1 MAMRWLVMPS
11 ATVLLTGC
19 ASIGPPDVP
28 PKAVG
33 STSLSQ
39 DIATPALRTLDR
51 LKVHEEV
58 DSPRYERDL
67 FGTPWRDV
75 DRNGCDTRNDILAR
89 DLTGERLG
97 PDGCTVLTGTLR
109 DPYTGHTIHF
119 TRGPHSTDVQIDHV
133 VSLSEAWK
141 LGAYGW
147 STAKRTEYANDPSVL
162 LAVDG
167 PENTRKSDKD
177 VTEWLPP
184 RKAYRCA
191 FARRVVA
198 IKAEWH
204 LWVTRAEKTELA
216 MVLSGCPT

>member
-1 MAMRWLVMPS
+1 MLASVIM
-11 ATVLLTGC
+11 LLAGC

-33 STSLSQ
+33 STPLPRSTTTS
-39 DIATPALRTLDR
+39 ALRTLDR
-51 LKVHEEV
+51 LEVHEEV
-58 DSPRYERDL
+58 GSPRYKRGL

-89 DLTGERLG
+89 DLTGERLD

-109 DPYTGHTIHF
+109 DPYTGHIIHF

-133 VSLSEAWK
+133 VSLAEAWK
-141 LGAYGW
+141 LGAYKW
-147 STAKRTEYANDPSVL
+147 STARRTEYANDPLVL

-184 RKAYRCA
+184 RKIYRCA

-198 IKAEWH
+198 IKVEWH
-204 LWVTRAEKTELA
+204 LWITRAEKAKLA